1 MSWPGQSF
9 EHDADHGE
17 ANEGGSGSCIALEVS
32 CEAAVVADP
41 GERALDNPALGQDD
55 EAMRLVSFDDLQL
68 PGAGLGD
75 GSGRFGSL
83 ITCIGE
89 DALDKGKQ
97 ASGAPIEDQPGA
109 VAILQ
114 IAAMDDDVQEKAER
128 VDKNMPLAARDFLA
142 RIKALRVER
151 GAPF

>member
-17 ANEGGSGSCIALEVS
+17 TNEGGGGSRVALEVAP
-32 CEAAVVADP
+32 EATVAADP
-41 GERALDNPALGQDD
+41 AERALDNPALGQDD
-55 EAMRLVSFDDLQL
+55 EAMQLAAFNDLQL

-75 GSGRFGSL
+75 GRGRLGSL
-83 ITCIGE
+83 IASIGE
-89 DALDKGKQ
+89 DAIDEREQ

-114 IAAMDDDVQEKAER
+114 IGAMDNDVQKKAER
-128 VDKNMPLAARDFLA
+128 VDKNMPLATRDLLA
-142 RIKALRVER
+142 RIKALRVQR